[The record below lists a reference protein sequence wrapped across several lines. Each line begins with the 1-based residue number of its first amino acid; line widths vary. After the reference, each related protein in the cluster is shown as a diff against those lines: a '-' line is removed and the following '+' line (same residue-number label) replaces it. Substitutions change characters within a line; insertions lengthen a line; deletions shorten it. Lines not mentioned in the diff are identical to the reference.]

1 MLVDVVDSVEVV
13 GVAIYHCLLLVC
25 TEDTIEPQ
33 YGKVRVSR
41 NRARCLDGRPT
52 GKPVR
57 FRCRFVLT
65 PAYEHLLVRL
75 QDYAGDR

>member
-1 MLVDVVDSVEVV
+1 MSLISVVAV

-25 TEDTIEPQ
+25 TGDTIELQ
-33 YGKVRVSR
+33 YGTVRVSL
-41 NRARCLDGRPT
+41 NYCRARGLDGRPS

-75 QDYAGDR
+75 QDYACDR